1 MCSVWCW
8 LRPVLEG
15 KDRQKMIIY
24 TRDGMKK
31 VTHKVMRCNNR
42 NPECR
47 AFHGFGFYQAK
58 KHRIYEDDALK
69 NNILVTSAQTG
80 FEISYLVEIAAATE
94 INADSFEG
102 LSKVYNR
109 LHNNKL
115 PTSTADRRIDLC
127 RKRLTDAYFLF
138 IFLELSQRYELPNH
152 QVLKNSNLDQTIME
166 HVQQLHKIFRNKWAK
181 HQCDQKG
188 CGWCITIDGGLK
200 AHRMVC
206 GAKLSGVREFP
217 KAGIK
222 VVTGCTK
229 HPVFNSKYCQEHQ
242 SEKSPA
248 VTSDMISSRTRQQLR
263 KHRTDTAIY
272 SEAEQDDVFIVE
284 SILEIKKATKKVL
297 VKWMGFPDATWE
309 NEKGIPLFRDGS
321 R

>member
-1 MCSVWCW
+1 M
-8 LRPVLEG
+8 
-15 KDRQKMIIY
+15 
-24 TRDGMKK
+24 
-31 VTHKVMRCNNR
+31 
-42 NPECR
+42 
-47 AFHGFGFYQAK
+47 
-58 KHRIYEDDALK
+58 
-69 NNILVTSAQTG
+69 
-80 FEISYLVEIAAATE
+80 EIAAATE

-200 AHRMVC
+200 PHRMVC

-297 VKWMGFPDATWE
+297 VKWMGFPDASWE
-309 NEKGIPLFRDGS
+309 NEKGIPLFIREYYEKDSTRLGN
-321 R
+321 